1 MDVEIAPEVR
11 RRRVVRRV
19 VAVVIAI
26 AAVAFLLTWTAEW
39 LRPSVRG
46 DAIQIA
52 RVERGAVEATV
63 QANGTV
69 VPLVEQVVSSPV
81 ESRVL
86 RVGRRAGDRVR
97 AGDELL
103 TLDTEAS
110 RLDAARL
117 GDRVTQLENTSAEL
131 RLRLED
137 SIANVEAQIEQK
149 KLDVQILHYTSEQR
163 TKLRADGLIAEQDAL
178 AAAAAAKK
186 SDIELRQLEE
196 ARTRALRSR
205 DMQLAASQADIS
217 TSRRDRDEAKR
228 QLELAMLRADRDGVL
243 TSIVNEVG
251 ATIRRGDVLARIADL
266 SAYRVEASISDI
278 HAARLAAG
286 MRARV
291 KLEGAVIGGVIESVD
306 PRIVDGVVRF
316 TVTLDQPSHALL
328 RNNLRVDV
336 AVVTGRRTNVLTV
349 RRGALART
357 NTDHA
362 FVVRGDAV
370 HDRAVRVPI
379 RFGLGSDETI
389 EILDGLQ
396 EGDAVVIS
404 NMSDFDEVKEVRLK

>member
-1 MDVEIAPEVR
+1 MDVEITPEVR
-11 RRRVVRRV
+11 RRRVVRRGV
-19 VAVVIAI
+19 VVVIAI
-26 AAVAFLLTWTAEW
+26 AAMAFLFAATIDW
-39 LRPSVRG
+39 LRPSIRR
-46 DAIQIA
+46 DAMQTA

-81 ESRVL
+81 EARVL
-86 RVGRRAGDRVR
+86 RVGRRAGDRVH

-103 TLDTEAS
+103 TLDTAAS

-117 GDRVTQLENTSAEL
+117 DDRVTQLENTSAEL
-131 RLRLED
+131 RLRLEETV
-137 SIANVEAQIEQK
+137 ANLEALIEQK
-149 KLDVQILHYTSEQR
+149 KLDSQIVHYTAEQK

-178 AAAAAAKK
+178 AAAATAKK
-186 SDIELRQLEE
+186 SEIELRQLQE

-217 TSRRDRDEAKR
+217 TARRDRDESKR

-251 ATIRRGDVLARIADL
+251 ATIRRGDILARIADL

-291 KLEGAVIGGVIESVD
+291 KVDDASIGGVIDSVD

-316 TVTLDQPSHALL
+316 SVTLDQPSYPTL
-328 RNNLRVDV
+328 RNNLRVEV
-336 AVVTGRRTNVLTV
+336 AVVTGRRTNVLLV

-357 NTDHA
+357 NTDRA
-362 FVVRGDAV
+362 FVVRNGN
-370 HDRAVRVPI
+370 AVRVPV
-379 RFGLGSDETI
+379 RFGLGSEDAI

-396 EGDAVVIS
+396 VGDEVVIS
-404 NMSDFDEVKEVRLK
+404 NMSDYEDLKEVKIK